1 MYNTTRK
8 RADLQSLILRKFPKK
23 VNPSPSREPTAN
35 VRQITKNWLD
45 ASSLKFYSFGIRTL
59 IRTSRNPIRDTQN
72 SSHAVCNIQ
81 PINSPLQN
89 QPHTPVP

>member
-45 ASSLKFYSFGIRTL
+45 APSLKF
-59 IRTSRNPIRDTQN
+59 
-72 SSHAVCNIQ
+72 
-81 PINSPLQN
+81 
-89 QPHTPVP
+89 